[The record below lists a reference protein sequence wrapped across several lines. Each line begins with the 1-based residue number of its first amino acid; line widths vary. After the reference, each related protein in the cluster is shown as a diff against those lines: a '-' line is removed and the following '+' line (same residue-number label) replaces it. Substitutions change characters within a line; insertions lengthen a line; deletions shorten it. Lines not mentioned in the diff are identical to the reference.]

1 MSPIKRTRHSVYDL
15 KYHFVWIPKYR
26 KKLLKGDVA
35 TFIGQAF
42 RRIANEYGWEI
53 EEMAIQPDH
62 VHIFLHA
69 PPKYAPARI
78 VQIMKSIS
86 AREVF
91 AQFPQLRQKLWAGEF
106 WSDGYFVR
114 SVG

>member
-1 MSPIKRTRHSVYDL
+1 
-15 KYHFVWIPKYR
+15 
-26 KKLLKGDVA
+26 
-35 TFIGQAF
+35 
-42 RRIANEYGWEI
+42 
-53 EEMAIQPDH
+53 MAIQPDH

-114 SVG
+114 SVGDHVTAEIIKQYIRYQKDNGGPKQLGLWD